1 MEFFAI
7 FVQAPKNKHY
17 MGLVT
22 AKEVAKAINAEKYG
36 VLGTFSGWL
45 LMKVLKI
52 STLNK
57 IYDRNKHLSDVEF
70 LNAILDELEI
80 KFEIPEE
87 DLKRLPKDGA
97 YITISNHPLGGIDG
111 VLLLKLMLEREPD
124 FKIIANFLLH
134 RIEPLKP
141 YIMPVNPFETHKD
154 AKSSVVGIKETLR
167 HLSDGKPLGMFPA
180 GEVSTYRD
188 GKLVVDKPWEEG
200 AIKVIRKAQ
209 VPVIPIYFHAKN
221 SRLFYLL
228 SKIND
233 TIRTAKLPSELFSQ
247 KDRVIKVRIGKPISV
262 NEQNEHSTIEEYS
275 EFLRKKTYML
285 ANAFE
290 KEAPFLATPTLK
302 LPKNPKQIATA
313 ANKEKM
319 IAEVAALRKT
329 DSRLTQSKNY
339 EVFFTQ
345 ATKIPN
351 ILHEIGRLREI
362 TFREVGEGTNE
373 SLDLDK
379 YDKYYHH
386 MFLWDDDAKQIAG
399 AYRMGLGT
407 EIFPKYGIDGFYLQE
422 LFRFEPELF
431 DMMSKSIEMGRAFI
445 TSEYQQKPMPLF
457 LLWKGIVHTT
467 LRYPDH
473 KYLIGGVSISNQFSD
488 FSKSLMIEFMKS
500 HYYDPYVAQYV
511 YPKKEFKVK
520 LKDADKDFVFN
531 EAEADLNKF
540 DKIIDEI
547 EPGNLRLPVL
557 IKKYIKQNARV
568 IAFNVD
574 PLFNNAV
581 DGLMYIRI
589 ADLPESTVKPVME
602 EFQAELERRLSEKGE
617 LSGDGV

>member
-1 MEFFAI
+1 
-7 FVQAPKNKHY
+7 

-22 AKEVAKAINAEKYG
+22 AKEVAKGINADKYG
-36 VLGTFSGWL
+36 VFGTFSGWL

-57 IYDRNKHLSDVEF
+57 IYDRNKHLKDLEF
-70 LNAILDELEI
+70 LNAILDEFQI

-111 VLLLKLMLEREPD
+111 ILLLKLMLEREPN

-134 RIEPLKP
+134 RIDPMKP
-141 YIMPVNPFETHKD
+141 YIMPVNPFENHKD
-154 AKSSVVGIKETLR
+154 AKSSVLGIKETLR

-180 GEVSTYRD
+180 GEVSTYKD
-188 GKLVVDKPWEEG
+188 GKLVVDKAWEEG

-209 VPVIPIYFHAKN
+209 VPVVPIYFHAKN

-228 SKIND
+228 SKLNP
-233 TIRTAKLPSELFSQ
+233 TLRTAKLPSELLTQ
-247 KDRVIKVRIGKPISV
+247 KDRIIKVRVGKPISV
-262 NEQNEHSTIEEYS
+262 AEQNEYTSIEEYS

-285 ANAFE
+285 ANSFE
-290 KEAPFLATPTLK
+290 KDVNFLSAENLNNLK
-302 LPKNPKQIATA
+302 LPKLPKSPKQIVTA
-313 ANKEKM
+313 ANHDKI
-319 IAEVAALRKT
+319 IAEIDSLRET
-329 DSRLTQSKNY
+329 DCRLTHSKNY
-339 EVFFTQ
+339 EVFFTE
-345 ATKIPN
+345 ADKIPN

-362 TFREVGEGTNE
+362 TFREVGEGTNN
-373 SLDLDK
+373 SIDLDK
-379 YDKYYHH
+379 YDQYYHH
-386 MFLWDDDAKQIAG
+386 LFLWDNEAQKIAG
-399 AYRMGLGT
+399 AYRMGLGS
-407 EIFPKYGIDGFYLQE
+407 EIFSKYGIDGFYLQE
-422 LFRFEPELF
+422 LFRFEPELY

-445 TSEYQQKPMPLF
+445 TKEYQLKPMPLF

-467 LRYPDH
+467 LRHPEH
-473 KYLIGGVSISNQFSD
+473 NFLIGGVSISNQFTD

-500 HYYDPYVAQYV
+500 HYYDPYIAQYI

-520 LKDADKDFVFN
+520 LKDADKDFIFD
-531 EAEADLNKF
+531 EAEADLVKF

-568 IAFNVD
+568 VAFNVD
-574 PLFNNAV
+574 PMFNNAI

-602 EFQAELERRLSEKGE
+602 EFQAELERKLAEKGE
-617 LSGDGV
+617 

>member
-1 MEFFAI
+1 
-7 FVQAPKNKHY
+7 

-22 AKEVAKAINAEKYG
+22 AKEVAKAIKADKYG
-36 VLGTFSGWL
+36 VFGTFSGWL

-57 IYDRNKHLSDVEF
+57 IYDRNKHLSELEF
-70 LNAILDELEI
+70 LNAILDEFQI

-111 VLLLKLMLEREPD
+111 ILLLKLMLEREPN

-134 RIEPLKP
+134 RIEPMKP
-141 YIMPVNPFETHKD
+141 YIMPVNPFENHKD
-154 AKSSVVGIKETLR
+154 AKSSVIGIKETLR

-180 GEVSTYRD
+180 GEVSTYKD
-188 GKLVVDKPWEEG
+188 GKLVVDKTWEEG

-209 VPVIPIYFHAKN
+209 VPVVPIYFHAKN
-221 SRLFYLL
+221 SRLFYSL
-228 SKIND
+228 SKISD
-233 TIRTAKLPSELFSQ
+233 TLRTAKLPSELLTQ
-247 KDRVIKVRIGKPISV
+247 KDRVIKVRIGKPIPV
-262 NEQNEHSTIEEYS
+262 AEQNEHQSIEDYS

-285 ANAFE
+285 ANSFDDE
-290 KEAPFLATPTLK
+290 KLLSTQNLNLK
-302 LPKNPKQIATA
+302 LPKSPKQIAKP
-313 ANKEKM
+313 ANHDKILEE
-319 IAEVAALRKT
+319 IAELKKE
-329 DSRLTQSKNY
+329 DFRLLQSKNY
-339 EVFFTQ
+339 EVFLVT
-345 ATKIPN
+345 ADKIPN

-379 YDKYYHH
+379 FDKFYQH
-386 MFLWDDDAKQIAG
+386 MFLWDDEAQQIAG
-399 AYRMGLGT
+399 AYRMGFGSD
-407 EIFPKYGIDGFYLQE
+407 IFPKHGIEGFYLHE
-422 LFRFEPELF
+422 LFRFEPELN

-445 TSEYQQKPMPLF
+445 IKEYQQKPMPLF
-457 LLWKGIVHTT
+457 LLWKGIVHIT
-467 LRYPDH
+467 LRYPEH
-473 KYLIGGVSISNQFSD
+473 KYLIGGVSISNQFTE

-500 HYYDPYVAQYV
+500 HYYDPYVAQYIH
-511 YPKKEFKVK
+511 PKKEYKVK

-547 EPGNLRLPVL
+547 EPGTLRLPVL

-589 ADLPESTVKPVME
+589 ADLPESTVRPVME
-602 EFQAELERRLSEKGE
+602 EFQAELEKKL
-617 LSGDGV
+617 GDK